1 MKTQESSPATN
12 DLEKKNEAI
21 GVLDKQVT
29 VIKKLLLDQQR
40 LAGSD
45 VTTASE
51 GIIAHRQE
59 ALELFGDTVVAQRQK
74 YKKSLIDLEALGF
87 KIDELENRLIE
98 EDSETLEEEVDKLKE
113 QYFSLDDESQMLYID
128 EVSFLDYVEAFFDRL
143 QNVIAHNAALRKKKT
158 SKEDISVYLDK
169 QGKIDGR
176 YAPKDVVYI
185 EEDAFSTAFIID
197 QKKWGVSQSFR
208 GFFVP
213 KTNFVFARTGLSRR
227 QTKST
232 LDHERMH
239 HVLDGIDRYTIF
251 NPTDL
256 IRSKMERFDAMHK
269 HKAPR
274 AVLDSIVRDQL
285 LSEKF
290 VRTMIN
296 ATQNEFLAAYE
307 DARRFGFAEAS
318 PEMKL
323 FDVLFNTESPK
334 SQSEIFQNTLN
345 TLSTAGVHIRES
357 HAYLESIVAGFRE
370 RGYEEYAQL
379 AEKQV
384 KRYEEQFLR
393 MIDQVREAAKLA
405 PLLGTEA
412 DVEVK
417 ALLILLRP
425 TDYRHIMTYLK
436 SKYREEVAFIGA
448 NKIFFSN
455 VNVFVNQNSL
465 RSLMFSLR
473 ELKKPLPEKTK
484 HSVAARLERCEVDTP
499 EELKNMFTLLDELE
513 GFLIGG
519 SAIKPGDLKRDFL
532 INLLSEESSSILDK
546 EGCRDVLG
554 LLPENYLSGEFSE
567 EDAKYLF
574 DSLSLEGDNKSKMVE
589 ALSRIGV
596 AAAL

>member
-1 MKTQESSPATN
+1 
-12 DLEKKNEAI
+12 
-21 GVLDKQVT
+21 
-29 VIKKLLLDQQR
+29 
-40 LAGSD
+40 
-45 VTTASE
+45 
-51 GIIAHRQE
+51 
-59 ALELFGDTVVAQRQK
+59 
-74 YKKSLIDLEALGF
+74 
-87 KIDELENRLIE
+87 
-98 EDSETLEEEVDKLKE
+98 
-113 QYFSLDDESQMLYID
+113 
-128 EVSFLDYVEAFFDRL
+128 
-143 QNVIAHNAALRKKKT
+143 
-158 SKEDISVYLDK
+158 
-169 QGKIDGR
+169 
-176 YAPKDVVYI
+176 
-185 EEDAFSTAFIID
+185 
-197 QKKWGVSQSFR
+197 
-208 GFFVP
+208 
-213 KTNFVFARTGLSRR
+213 
-227 QTKST
+227 
-232 LDHERMH
+232 
-239 HVLDGIDRYTIF
+239 
-251 NPTDL
+251 
-256 IRSKMERFDAMHK
+256 
-269 HKAPR
+269 
-274 AVLDSIVRDQL
+274 
-285 LSEKF
+285 
-290 VRTMIN
+290 
-296 ATQNEFLAAYE
+296 
-307 DARRFGFAEAS
+307 
-318 PEMKL
+318 
-323 FDVLFNTESPK
+323 
-334 SQSEIFQNTLN
+334 
-345 TLSTAGVHIRES
+345 
-357 HAYLESIVAGFRE
+357 
-370 RGYEEYAQL
+370 
-379 AEKQV
+379 
-384 KRYEEQFLR
+384 

-589 ALSRIGV
+589 ALIRIGV
-596 AAAL
+596 AAAS